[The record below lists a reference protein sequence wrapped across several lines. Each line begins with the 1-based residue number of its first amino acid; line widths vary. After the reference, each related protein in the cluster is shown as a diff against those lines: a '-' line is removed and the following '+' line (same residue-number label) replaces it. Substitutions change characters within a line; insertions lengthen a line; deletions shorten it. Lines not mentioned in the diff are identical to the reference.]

1 MKIRCSRFLPAFVG
15 ALCIVFAVQAAAAG
29 ENGSFEL
36 LETHVH
42 DYTTLKHAGREI
54 TGGSLRGTGTII
66 ESSGGLFAKGENYTM
81 TCVVYARKSET
92 GIDLE
97 VPCVMVASTGDELYL
112 LAERRAGDLEAGGGG
127 QGSQRIVGGTGA
139 YAGVTGDCPYT
150 TSYLPE
156 NWLVSR
162 GTCAWHRP

>member
-1 MKIRCSRFLPAFVG
+1 MTSGRIAGLVVA
-15 ALCIVFAVQAAAAG
+15 ALCVVCSAQTAGAG
-29 ENGSFEL
+29 ESGSFEL

-42 DYTTLKHAGREI
+42 DYTTLEHAGQTI

-66 ESSGGLFAKGENYTM
+66 ESSGGLFANGENYTM

-97 VPCVMVASTGDELYL
+97 VPCVMVDSTGDELYL

-127 QGSQRIVGGTGA
+127 HGSQQIVGGTGA
-139 YAGVTGDCPYT
+139 YAGVIGDCPYT

-162 GTCAWHRP
+162 GICTWQRP